1 MMDNLKKLE
10 ARVKALEAKVFPAGP
25 IRESNSEA
33 IDRRLDSA
41 EKKLDA
47 IERQVRGK

>member
-1 MMDNLKKLE
+1 MDELKKLE

-25 IRESNSEA
+25 RRESNSEA
-33 IDRRLDSA
+33 IDRLLGSV

-47 IERQVRGK
+47 IERQVGGKG

>member
-25 IRESNSEA
+25 IRES
-33 IDRRLDSA
+33 A